1 MPNPKEQTDEN
12 GVNEEQNRQEEPDYK
27 ALYEKEKANSSKW
40 EKYAKANLDKAKQY
54 DEAADELGKANEQRT
69 TFEERLRAL
78 EDENKQL
85 RMQQARAA
93 AVSEVAGETGLP
105 ESVIAALGGNTKD
118 ELAEAAKSVAEYVK
132 RSPAPY
138 VGSDGKAPAKPAK
151 QKDTAHQFAQA
162 FSEYFDR

>member
-12 GVNEEQNRQEEPDYK
+12 DVKQEPTQQEEPDYK

-54 DEAADELGKANEQRT
+54 DKASDELGKATAQRT
-69 TFEERLRAL
+69 TIEERLRAL

-85 RMQQARAA
+85 RGQQARAA

-118 ELAEAAKSVAEYVK
+118 ELAESARSVVELVK

-138 VGSDGKAPAKPAK
+138 VGSDGRASSLRLK